1 MTQFHPFDC
10 ICVDIWGS
18 GVRRDDFLADV
29 FRTVFVCVME
39 MELGMRNGIRI
50 KRYSHGASHFL
61 PRDNC
66 NRNRN
71 HDCDADA
78 DHRIDHRYTRMIL
91 PS

>member
-39 MELGMRNGIRI
+39 MELGMELGLKDIRTELHI
-50 KRYSHGASHFL
+50 SYLAT
-61 PRDNC
+61 
-66 NRNRN
+66 
-71 HDCDADA
+71 
-78 DHRIDHRYTRMIL
+78 IVIVIMIVMRTPIIESIIVIL
-91 PS
+91 G